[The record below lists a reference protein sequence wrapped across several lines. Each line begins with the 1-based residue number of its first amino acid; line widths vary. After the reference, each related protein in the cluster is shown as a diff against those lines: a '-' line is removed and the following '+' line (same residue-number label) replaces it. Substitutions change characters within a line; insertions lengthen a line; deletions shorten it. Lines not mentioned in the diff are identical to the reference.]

1 MTHLI
6 VLFSNPFCPDPRVS
20 RPSHALPKRGHKVC
34 IVSSAHIALDNR
46 VFYREACSL
55 HRAGYE
61 VTLIAVHDR
70 DEVKD
75 GIQVVA
81 LPRVAR
87 WQRPLLW
94 LTLCRRAMKT
104 GADVF
109 HFHDPELLLVMPL
122 LHWLTGK
129 PTIYDVHEAYADFIE
144 VKGYLPAWL
153 RHPIAWMFRR
163 LEPLAARMHSA
174 LIFADDQV
182 ASSFRDVQ
190 RSKATLF
197 NYPAL
202 SFVKNAVA
210 TTQHTGQRQ
219 PIVLHLGT
227 HEESRGIYLMIEAF
241 CQVLRDLPESRLLLV
256 GPFVPTELERKVRSE
271 IVQGGIQHAVMIT
284 GRIPFEEVDQYL
296 GRAAVGWV
304 TLQPV
309 SKYQKNIP
317 TKLFEYMAYGIPIV
331 SSDLYPIQPFVENG
345 ENGYLVTADDPQA
358 HARAILNLL
367 RQPQVALAMGQKGQ
381 ELVRTRYNWDEMER
395 RLLALYQE
403 LLG

>member
-1 MTHLI
+1 LAK
-6 VLFSNPFCPDPRVS
+6 R
-20 RPSHALPKRGHKVC
+20 RRALARKNYSVC
-34 IVSSAHIALDNR
+34 ILSSVHSALDNR
-46 VFYREACSL
+46 IFYREARSL
-55 HRAGYE
+55 QRAGYD
-61 VTLIAVHDR
+61 VTLIAVHER
-70 DEVKD
+70 NQCKD
-75 GIQVVA
+75 GTQIIG
-81 LPRVAR
+81 LPHLPR
-87 WQRPLLW
+87 WQRPLVW
-94 LTLCRRAMKT
+94 LKLLRHALSRRA
-104 GADVF
+104 DVY
-109 HFHDPELLLVMPL
+109 HFHDPELLLIMPCL
-122 LHWLTGK
+122 RLLTGK

-144 VKGYLPAWL
+144 VKGYIPAWL
-153 RHPIAWMFRR
+153 RHPLAWMFGR

-210 TTQHTGQRQ
+210 TTQHIGQRQ

-241 CQVLRDLPESRLLLV
+241 RQVLRDLPEARLLLV
-256 GPFVPTELERKVRSE
+256 GPFVPTELERRVRSE
-271 IVQGGIQHAVMIT
+271 IVQRGIQHAVTIT
-284 GRIPFEEVDQYL
+284 GRILFEEVDEYL
-296 GRAAVGWV
+296 KRAAVGWV

-331 SSDLYPIQPFVENG
+331 SSDLSPIRPFVENG
-345 ENGYLVTADDPQA
+345 EDGYLVAADDPQA
-358 HARAILNLL
+358 HARAILTLL

-381 ELVRTRYNWDEMER
+381 DLVRTCYNWDEMEK